1 MKIILVRH
9 GETDWNLKHIMQG
22 ITDIPLNEK
31 GKEQAL
37 MVSKKLENTKID
49 VCFSSPLKRAVQTL
63 NIITKVSPIIDN
75 RLIERNMGELEGK
88 NHKYYDAKLYWNYKI
103 NSNLYG
109 VESISSLFKRVTD
122 FFYEIRDKYYNSTVL
137 IVSHGAT
144 IRALHYVISGY
155 NEDTN
160 FLDTKTPNCCV
171 FEYDI

>member
-49 VCFSSPLKRAVQTL
+49 VCFSSPLIRAVETAK
-63 NIITKVSPIIDN
+63 IITDLDIIIDK
-75 RLIERNMGELEGK
+75 RIIERSVGSLEGK
-88 NHKYYDAKLYWNYKI
+88 DSKIYKNHNYYDFKL
-103 NSNLYG
+103 NSNEYG
-109 VESISSLFKRVTD
+109 VETVKDLFARAENFLNDVKKK
-122 FFYEIRDKYYNSTVL
+122 YSDKTVL
-137 IVSHGAT
+137 VVSHGAT